1 MQTEMMKTLFISTWC
16 CYTFVDSQHGV
27 VQEELQIS
35 YLIMK
40 FLIVNYLKLDPS
52 STNLAFE
59 HVQHVT
65 SPIAILQYW
74 WKCIIFM

>member
-59 HVQHVT
+59 HV
-65 SPIAILQYW
+65 
-74 WKCIIFM
+74 